1 MDHWLFTLNAL
12 DNEWKGW
19 TTTAATATKTAS
31 FSILSISQF
40 SQANSFI
47 FYSRFWDKLHSNFI
61 FVIFFIYIFKP
72 FSSFP
77 FNHVTKICKTRI
89 ILINP
94 FTAQDLWF
102 KKKNKETFL
111 RKKIPQAWVLN
122 KISHCCLHSIHASSR
137 RIFVM
142 NLDTTT
148 SNQCMKIWLFSP
160 SWAW

>member
-1 MDHWLFTLNAL
+1 MN
-12 DNEWKGW
+12 NYRSYYNKNG
-19 TTTAATATKTAS
+19 
-31 FSILSISQF
+31 
-40 SQANSFI
+40 FI
-47 FYSRFWDKLHSNFI
+47 FNFKYFAI
-61 FVIFFIYIFKP
+61 FSSEFVHILQSVLRQVSFKFYLYYFFIYIFKP
-72 FSSFP
+72 FSSFA

-89 ILINP
+89 ILTDP
-94 FTAQDLWF
+94 FTAQGLWF

-122 KISHCCLHSIHASSR
+122 KISNCCLHSIHASSR
-137 RIFVM
+137 GIFVM

>member
-1 MDHWLFTLNAL
+1 MN
-12 DNEWKGW
+12 NYRCYYNKNG
-19 TTTAATATKTAS
+19 
-31 FSILSISQF
+31 
-40 SQANSFI
+40 FI
-47 FYSRFWDKLHSNFI
+47 FSLKYFAI
-61 FVIFFIYIFKP
+61 FSSELVHILQSVLRQVSFKFYLYYFFIYIFKP
-72 FSSFP
+72 FSSFASTTWQKYAK
-77 FNHVTKICKTRI
+77 HGSSWLTHSRRKT
-89 ILINP
+89 
-94 FTAQDLWF
+94 FDL
-102 KKKNKETFL
+102 KKNKETFL